1 MQWTKKLTL
10 VLPVLPIIEVWS
22 CAQLPVVTSET
33 VNCGILR
40 SALRATGIFLFHSR
54 ISSLVVF
61 ETAINIKRKMIS
73 ECYITNWTKV
83 PSNLIGRFLSEL
95 EATALWSEFWN
106 VVQKEHIFIINNK
119 SLVWLKTVKTSVLY
133 TRSYKK
139 SNEFCAFVS
148 WQIWL
153 SWQYWKLFNFA

>member
-1 MQWTKKLTL
+1 
-10 VLPVLPIIEVWS
+10 
-22 CAQLPVVTSET
+22 LPVVTSET

-61 ETAINIKRKMIS
+61 ETAINMKREMIS

-95 EATALWSEFWN
+95 EATALWSEFRN
-106 VVQKEHIFIINNK
+106 VVQKVLSIF
-119 SLVWLKTVKTSVLY
+119 S
-133 TRSYKK
+133 
-139 SNEFCAFVS
+139 
-148 WQIWL
+148 
-153 SWQYWKLFNFA
+153 

>member
-1 MQWTKKLTL
+1 MNCVFVQWTKKLTL

-95 EATALWSEFWN
+95 EATSLSPEFRN
-106 VVQKEHIFIINNK
+106 IVQVNTLYVNK
-119 SLVWLKTVKTSVLY
+119 SLCLVKNCKT
-133 TRSYKK
+133 
-139 SNEFCAFVS
+139 
-148 WQIWL
+148 
-153 SWQYWKLFNFA
+153 

>member
-95 EATALWSEFWN
+95 EATALWSEFRN
-106 VVQKEHIFIINNK
+106 VVQKVLSIFSWWTI
-119 SLVWLKTVKTSVLY
+119 KTCVLY

-139 SNEFCAFVS
+139 SNEFCTFVS
-148 WQIWL
+148 WQIWNQ
-153 SWQYWKLFNFA
+153 SVTLFNFA